1 VSIYKFNSVFHQID
15 LSHLRYFFAIA
26 TFGGFSKASQATGL
40 SQPALSLGLQKLEK
54 TLQKELVDRT
64 KRPFEL
70 TEAGKSLL
78 AFCQRFQT
86 QLESAISDLGTTGIS
101 VRRHIKVGT
110 AQSIGFTYIDRMLA
124 SAKNNETIEWE
135 FATQNT
141 YELLEKVYDG
151 VLDGAFVPS
160 DVFDNRMHVIPI
172 IQEKVIFVV
181 SKKHPKRFHSKSWK
195 SDISEIPLVTYP
207 RDTPMR
213 TLTDKICI
221 SENLNFKSTI
231 STNSIEGLKLLVKN
245 GSGAAFIQQSL
256 IEDDLKNQEIR
267 AESLPISFPKSGVSF
282 VIRKESIHSAN
293 SELLIEILKQVRSRP
308 K

>member
-1 VSIYKFNSVFHQID
+1 MSIYKFNSVFHQID

-26 TFGGFSKASQATGL
+26 TFGGFSKASKATGL

-70 TEAGKSLL
+70 TVAGKSLL
-78 AFCQRFQT
+78 AFCQRFQM
-86 QLESAISDLGTTGIS
+86 QLESAMSDLGTSGIS
-101 VRRHIKVGT
+101 VRRHIKVGA
-110 AQSIGFTYIDRMLA
+110 AQSIGFTYLDRMLA
-124 SAKNNETIEWE
+124 SAKDNETIEWE

-141 YELLEKVYDG
+141 YQLLEHVYDG
-151 VLDGAFVPS
+151 ILDGAFVPS

-181 SKKHPKRFHSKSWK
+181 GKKYPKIFNSKIWKNEISK
-195 SDISEIPLVTYP
+195 ISLITYP

-213 TLTDKICI
+213 SLTDKICI
-221 SENLNFKSTI
+221 SENLNFKSTV

-245 GSGAAFIQQSL
+245 GAGAAFIQQSL
-256 IEDDLKNQEIR
+256 IEDELKHQEIR
-267 AESLPISFPKSGVSF
+267 AEKLPLVFPKSGISF
-282 VIRKESIHSAN
+282 VIRKDSMKDTN
-293 SELLIEILKQVRSRP
+293 SELLIKIVKQMRTRAN
-308 K
+308 